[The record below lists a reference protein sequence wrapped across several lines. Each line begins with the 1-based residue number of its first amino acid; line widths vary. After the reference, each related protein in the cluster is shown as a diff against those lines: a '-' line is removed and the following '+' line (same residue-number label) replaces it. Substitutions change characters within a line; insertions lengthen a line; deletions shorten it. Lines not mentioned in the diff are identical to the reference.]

1 MSMIARNR
9 RPDRPAPCLG
19 PHAAKHCGFTLIEVL
34 VTIVLLAIGLLGL
47 AGLQAFSLKN
57 SHGSFYRSIASQQA
71 YDMAD
76 RIAANQKGVT
86 GGHYDNLSATIPT
99 NPNCITRP
107 ECTFPQMA
115 VTDQYQWLRANAV
128 VLPNGS
134 GTVCIIDPG
143 TGNCVTYTA
152 GATRIFRITVS
163 WTERTGD
170 DNVTQSFVTRFVP

>member
-1 MSMIARNR
+1 MIARNGR
-9 RPDRPAPCLG
+9 RHRPAPCLG

-71 YDMAD
+71 ADMAD

-86 GGHYDNLSATIPT
+86 GGYYDNLSATIPT
-99 NPNCITRP
+99 NPNCINTTTP
-107 ECTFPQMA
+107 CTAQQVA

-134 GTVCIIDPG
+134 GTVCIINPG

-163 WTERTGD
+163 WTERTDD